1 MIWLIF
7 IEFAKIDSSVIFGQ
21 DTAEAEKAK
30 PTISGEYKR
39 KSLDADIN
47 TVSARTASEIKNIE
61 SEVEVFVE
69 GRKHLDKD
77 KLG

>member
-1 MIWLIF
+1 MT
-7 IEFAKIDSSVIFGQ
+7 FGK

-39 KSLDADIN
+39 KSLDADIK
-47 TVSARTASEIKNIE
+47 TVSSRTASEIKNIE
-61 SEVEVFVE
+61 SEVETYVE
-69 GRKHLDKD
+69 GRKYLDKD